1 MLPVGNFLKRS
12 RYDDKTGEPD
22 ISHLTRQHET
32 PPILLLLHDHR
43 GIGGCLALPR
53 HSEHPLRLAAQG
65 RHLLRL
71 VPQGGW
77 VPDPEIGAAMA
88 ALNPVLRFLSHP
100 SMELVIKFQLRFAS
114 GQRGCRTR
122 TGTRPALSSPGSGAR
137 SKVIARSQG
146 DQIHHTKNVRS
157 SCRLRSVGQRQR
169 HDELV

>member
-1 MLPVGNFLKRS
+1 MIRQANLTFPTSHDNMKHLPFFFFFTTTVALVAAWRCPAIPSTHCASLHKDVTCSGW
-12 RYDDKTGEPD
+12 
-22 ISHLTRQHET
+22 SHK
-32 PPILLLLHDHR
+32 
-43 GIGGCLALPR
+43 
-53 HSEHPLRLAAQG
+53 
-65 RHLLRL
+65 
-71 VPQGGW
+71 VGGW

-88 ALNPVLRFLSHP
+88 ALDPVLRFLSHP

-146 DQIHHTKNVRS
+146 DQIHHTKNVRFV
-157 SCRLRSVGQRQR
+157 RLRSVGQRQR